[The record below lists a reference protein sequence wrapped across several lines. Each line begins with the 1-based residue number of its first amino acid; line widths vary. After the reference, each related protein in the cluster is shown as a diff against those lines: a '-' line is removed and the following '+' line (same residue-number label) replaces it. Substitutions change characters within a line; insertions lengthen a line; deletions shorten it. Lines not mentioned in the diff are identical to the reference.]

1 VSGPVGGGGAVDAT
15 GLPPAQ
21 EVVEGALAAARAGSD
36 QCVVVVEETHE
47 VEVRFAN
54 NTTTTNGSRR
64 DRRVTVISTR
74 QVDGGTAAGVAR
86 RGGDVDVI
94 ELVRA
99 AEKDAAGSPPA
110 DDASPLLAPGA
121 TGMPSGPSRRFPEPP
136 ATTGLPVL
144 SGVLEGLS
152 GAFARARR
160 SHHVLAGFAEHRE
173 TTEYLGT
180 STGVR
185 LAHGQPQGALHL
197 VARSQ
202 DGIGSTWA
210 GVGTTDFRDVS
221 VEGLEARLGERL
233 GWAARRLERPVG
245 RYEVLLPPEAVSDLM
260 VGLAQELSGRNAEDG
275 RNVFSRAGGGTRL
288 GETLTPVPFDLRSDP
303 GEPGLECMPF
313 LAVTSSSADSSVF
326 DNGLPLSRTSW
337 ISDGSLAALVSS
349 RHSAEVAGVPVTPG
363 IDNLTFVS
371 SAAAQPRLEEMI
383 ASTKRALLLTC
394 LWYIREVDPQTMLL
408 TGLTR
413 DGVYLV
419 EDGEVVGA
427 VNNFRFNES
436 PVGMLGRLLEVGA
449 TEPTLP
455 REWGDYFNRAA
466 MPPVRVEGFNMSSVS
481 QAS

>member
-1 VSGPVGGGGAVDAT
+1 VSAPAGESGAVDNS

-21 EVVEGALAAARAGSD
+21 DVVEGALAAARAGSD
-36 QCVVVVEETHE
+36 HCVVVVEETHE

-86 RGGDVDVI
+86 RGGDVDVV

-99 AEKDAAGSPPA
+99 AEGDAAGSPAA
-110 DDASPLLAPGA
+110 DDASPFLSPGA
-121 TGMPSGPSRRFPEPP
+121 AGMPSGPSRRFSEPP
-136 ATTGLPVL
+136 AVTGLAVL

-160 SHHVLAGFAEHRE
+160 AHHVLAGFAEHRE

-197 VARSQ
+197 VARSA

-210 GVGTTDFRDVS
+210 GVGTTDFTDVS
-221 VEGLEARLGERL
+221 VEGLEERL
-233 GWAARRLERPVG
+233 EERLAWTGRRLERPAG

-288 GETLTPVPFDLRSDP
+288 GETLTPLPFDLRSDP
-303 GEPGLECMPF
+303 GEPGLECTPF
-313 LAVTSSSADSSVF
+313 LAVTSSSADTSVF
-326 DNGLPLSRTSW
+326 DNGLPLARTDW
-337 ISDGSLAALVSS
+337 IEGGRLRCLRYHRAGAG
-349 RHSAEVAGVPVTPG
+349 RAGVEPAG
-363 IDNLTFVS
+363 FIGNLS
-371 SAAAQPRLEEMI
+371 LEVEGAGDSLDEMV
-383 ASTKRALLLTC
+383 ARTERGLLLTC
-394 LWYIREVDPQTMLL
+394 LWYIREVDPITMLL

-413 DGVYLV
+413 DGVYVV
-419 EDGEVVGA
+419 EDGQVVGA
-427 VNNFRFNES
+427 ANNFRFNES
-436 PVGMLGRLLEVGA
+436 PVDLLSRVTEVGA
-449 TEPTLP
+449 SVRALG
-455 REWGDYFNRAA
+455 REFGEYFNRTR
-466 MPPVRVEGFNMSSVS
+466 MPPVRVPDFNMSSVS

>member
-1 VSGPVGGGGAVDAT
+1 MSGPVGGGGAVDAT

-233 GWAARRLERPVG
+233 GWAARRLERPAG

-326 DNGLPLSRTSW
+326 DNGLPLARTDW
-337 ISDGSLAALVSS
+337 IEGGRLRCLRYHRAGAARSGVEPAGFIGNLSLEVEGAGGSLD
-349 RHSAEVAGVPVTPG
+349 EMVAGTERG
-363 IDNLTFVS
+363 
-371 SAAAQPRLEEMI
+371 
-383 ASTKRALLLTC
+383 LLLTC
-394 LWYIREVDPQTMLL
+394 LWYIREVDPITMLL

-413 DGVYLV
+413 DGVYVV

-427 VNNFRFNES
+427 ANNFRFNES
-436 PVGMLGRLLEVGA
+436 PVDLLARVTEVGSSVRALGREFG
-449 TEPTLP
+449 E
-455 REWGDYFNRAA
+455 YFNRTR
-466 MPPVRVEGFNMSSVS
+466 MPPVRVPDFNMSSVS